1 MKFAAI
7 ALLATVSA
15 QVTCTDDD
23 VADVCEEGACC
34 GYLSPAEGDATRAC
48 GDGSGAAA
56 EYEGE
61 DAFSCDAPAAAEEG
75 ASKLVVGLSAIV
87 AALYMAWVWYRVK
100 ILLDFD

>member
-23 VADVCEEGACC
+23 VADVCTEEGACC
-34 GYLSPAEGDATRAC
+34 GYLAPAEGDAVRAC

-56 EYEGE
+56 VEYEGE
-61 DAFSCDAPAAAEEG
+61 DVFSCEAPAAAEEG
-75 ASKLVVGLSAIV
+75 ASKLALGLSAVV
-87 AALYMAWVWYRVK
+87 AALYMA
-100 ILLDFD
+100 

>member
-7 ALLATVSA
+7 ALIATVSA
-15 QVTCTDDD
+15 QTVCTDEDA
-23 VADVCEEGACC
+23 ADTCGDGCC

-48 GDGSGAAA
+48 GDGSGAAL

-75 ASKLVVGLSAIV
+75 ASKLALGLSAVV
-87 AALYMAWVWYRVK
+87 AALYMA
-100 ILLDFD
+100 